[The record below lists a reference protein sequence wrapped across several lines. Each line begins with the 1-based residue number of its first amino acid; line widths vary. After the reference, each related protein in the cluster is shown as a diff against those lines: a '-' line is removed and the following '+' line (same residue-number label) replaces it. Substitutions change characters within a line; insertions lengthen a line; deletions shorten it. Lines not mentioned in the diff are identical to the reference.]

1 MNILYILYE
10 YCIALPIMLVLT
22 IVTAL
27 VAIIFASLFGDEFW
41 GWWPARIWGWIFC
54 RVFLIPVHVEG
65 NEYLDPKQAYIFVP
79 NHQSMFDIFLLL
91 GFLGHK
97 FKWVMKKELAKVPLV
112 GFACKCCGF
121 IYINRTG
128 KSSIAESMNKADD
141 TLRQHKSLAIFAE
154 GTRTRTGRLGTF
166 KRGAFK
172 LAVEQ
177 NLPIVPISL
186 NGCYEAMPKGRYLVK
201 RHPLKLIVHQPIV
214 PDLNDPNAMETL
226 REATR
231 QAILSGLD
239 EQYK

>member
-41 GWWPARIWGWIFC
+41 GWWPARIWGWLFC
-54 RVFLIPVHVEG
+54 RVFLLPVHVEG

-128 KSSIAESMNKADD
+128 KSSIAESMNKADN

>member
-41 GWWPARIWGWIFC
+41 GWWPARIWGWLFC
-54 RVFLIPVHVEG
+54 RVFLLPVHVEG

-214 PDLNDPNAMETL
+214 PDRNDPNAMETL

-239 EQYK
+239 PQYR

>member
-41 GWWPARIWGWIFC
+41 GWWPARIWGWLFC
-54 RVFLIPVHVEG
+54 RVFLLPVHVEG

>member
-41 GWWPARIWGWIFC
+41 GWWPARIWGWLFC
-54 RVFLIPVHVEG
+54 RVFLLPVHVEG

-226 REATR
+226 REAPR

>member
-41 GWWPARIWGWIFC
+41 GWWPARIWGWLFC
-54 RVFLIPVHVEG
+54 RVFLLSVHVEG

-154 GTRTRTGRLGTF
+154 GTRTRTGQLGTF

>member
-41 GWWPARIWGWIFC
+41 GWWPARIWGWLFC

-239 EQYK
+239 EQ

>member
-41 GWWPARIWGWIFC
+41 GWWPARIWGWLFC
-54 RVFLIPVHVEG
+54 RVFLLPVHVEG

-214 PDLNDPNAMETL
+214 PDINDPNAMETL

>member
-41 GWWPARIWGWIFC
+41 GWWPARIWGWLFC
-54 RVFLIPVHVEG
+54 RVFLLPVHVEG

-239 EQYK
+239 EQ

>member
-27 VAIIFASLFGDEFW
+27 VAIIFASLFSDEFW
-41 GWWPARIWGWIFC
+41 GWWPARIWGWLFC
-54 RVFLIPVHVEG
+54 RVFLLPVHVEG

>member
-41 GWWPARIWGWIFC
+41 GWWPARIWGWLFC
-54 RVFLIPVHVEG
+54 RVFLLPVHVEG

-214 PDLNDPNAMETL
+214 PDLNGPNAMETL

>member
-41 GWWPARIWGWIFC
+41 GWWPARIWGWLFC
-54 RVFLIPVHVEG
+54 RVFLLLVHVEG

>member
-41 GWWPARIWGWIFC
+41 GWWPARIWGWLFC
-54 RVFLIPVHVEG
+54 RVFLLPVHVEG

-97 FKWVMKKELAKVPLV
+97 FKWIMKKELAKVPLV

>member
-41 GWWPARIWGWIFC
+41 GWWPARIWGWLFC
-54 RVFLIPVHVEG
+54 RVFLLPVHVEG

-91 GFLGHK
+91 GFLSHK

>member
-41 GWWPARIWGWIFC
+41 GWWPARIWGWLFC

>member
-41 GWWPARIWGWIFC
+41 GWWPARIWGWLFC
-54 RVFLIPVHVEG
+54 RVFLLPVHVEG

-239 EQYK
+239 PQYR

>member
-41 GWWPARIWGWIFC
+41 GWWPARIWGWLFC
-54 RVFLIPVHVEG
+54 RVFLLPVHVEG

-154 GTRTRTGRLGTF
+154 GTRTRTGQLGTF

>member
-41 GWWPARIWGWIFC
+41 GWWPARIWGWLFC
-54 RVFLIPVHVEG
+54 RVFLLPVHVEG

-79 NHQSMFDIFLLL
+79 NHQSIFDIFLLL

>member
-41 GWWPARIWGWIFC
+41 GWWPARIWGWLFC

-239 EQYK
+239 PQYR

>member
-41 GWWPARIWGWIFC
+41 GWWPARIWGWLFC
-54 RVFLIPVHVEG
+54 RVFLLPVHVEG

-231 QAILSGLD
+231 QAILSDLD

>member
-41 GWWPARIWGWIFC
+41 GWWPARIWGWLFC

-154 GTRTRTGRLGTF
+154 GTRTRTGRLGTL

-201 RHPLKLIVHQPIV
+201 LHPLKLIVHQPIV

>member
-41 GWWPARIWGWIFC
+41 GWWPARIWGWLFC

-214 PDLNDPNAMETL
+214 PDINDPNAMETL

>member
-41 GWWPARIWGWIFC
+41 GWWPARIWGWLFC
-54 RVFLIPVHVEG
+54 RVFLLPVHVEG

-231 QAILSGLD
+231 QAIFSGLD

>member
-41 GWWPARIWGWIFC
+41 GWWPARIWGWLFC

-97 FKWVMKKELAKVPLV
+97 FKWIMKKELAKVPLV

>member
-41 GWWPARIWGWIFC
+41 GWWPARIWGWLFC
-54 RVFLIPVHVEG
+54 RVFLLPVHVEG

-214 PDLNDPNAMETL
+214 PDINDPNAMETL

-239 EQYK
+239 PQYR

>member
-41 GWWPARIWGWIFC
+41 GWWPARIWGWLFC
-54 RVFLIPVHVEG
+54 RVFLLPVHVEG

-154 GTRTRTGRLGTF
+154 GTRTRNGRLGTF

-239 EQYK
+239 PQYR

>member
-27 VAIIFASLFGDEFW
+27 IAIIFASLFGDEFW
-41 GWWPARIWGWIFC
+41 GWWPARIWGWLFC

>member
-41 GWWPARIWGWIFC
+41 GWWPARIWGWLFC
-54 RVFLIPVHVEG
+54 RVFLLPVHVEG

-97 FKWVMKKELAKVPLV
+97 FKWIMKKELAKVPLV

-239 EQYK
+239 PQYR

>member
-41 GWWPARIWGWIFC
+41 GWWPARIWGWLFC
-54 RVFLIPVHVEG
+54 RVFLLHVHVEG

>member
-41 GWWPARIWGWIFC
+41 GWWPARIWGWLFC

-154 GTRTRTGRLGTF
+154 GTRTRTGRLGTL